1 MSETEGK
8 WVDEESL
15 AMALHEAGREAVE
28 KGITVSAQKFGEEAR
43 RYTEWDELAEPAKE
57 GRRMQARFMLER
69 YRITRKAPEPIEEP
83 TVHYDHEAV
92 GETEHGIG
100 KRCKCGGLMI
110 NGICENG

>member
-57 GRRMQARFMLER
+57 GRRMQAAGCRPASCLSATGSPGRHRSRSRSPPSTMT
-69 YRITRKAPEPIEEP
+69 TRPWAAPS
-83 TVHYDHEAV
+83 T
-92 GETEHGIG
+92 G
-100 KRCKCGGLMI
+100 
-110 NGICENG
+110 